1 MKIILT
7 FFFILPFLL
16 FSQEE
21 KPEYNTEN
29 QMITPS
35 KKQHPDSLKNKI
47 YDFPD
52 VEAQFPGGNTEM
64 KKYINDNLH
73 YSEIDF
79 ETIANGKI
87 FVGFIVNIDGSIE
100 NVKVLRGIAKELDEE
115 FVRVVK
121 GMPNWIPG
129 EVNGEKV
136 RSRGRIPFSIKIF
149 IYI

>member
-136 RSRGRIPFSIKIF
+136 RSRGRIPFSIHF
-149 IYI
+149 Q